1 MTIVDPFLQP
11 MPDSFYQVFPVQER
25 DIIRAR
31 FEYEDRWRHDMWIR
45 TGGGTDVIA
54 GLGGNTSAGDTAIS
68 QVRGMVSDLQRKI
81 AELDAQKQVLLA
93 PIATKDFNQISVIKE
108 YTAVDYDFMDVTT
121 SDTIYLPLY
130 PGAKAVIIAINGHSS
145 SITIDGNGRLING
158 DSSVK
163 SVQQNTM
170 LTFYYLQ
177 ITDRWHMST
186 TTVEDIE
193 HKNRIETVLDC
204 MLDALQKSNFQ
215 LSIITGLD
223 EGLKNGG

>member
-1 MTIVDPFLQP
+1 MNVDPFLQP
-11 MPDSFYQVFPVQER
+11 MPESFFLSFPER
-25 DIIRAR
+25 DRELIRAR
-31 FEYEDRWRHDMWIR
+31 FRYEDRFLHDLWLR

-54 GLGGNTSAGDTAIS
+54 GLDGNTSAGDTATS

-93 PIATKDFNQISVIKE
+93 PITTKDFNQISVIKE

-121 SDTIYLPLY
+121 SDAICLPLY

-193 HKNRIETVLDC
+193 HKNRIESILDC
-204 MLDALQKSNFQ
+204 MLEALQRSNFQ
-215 LSIITGLD
+215 LSIITGLNED
-223 EGLKNGG
+223 LKHGG

>member
-1 MTIVDPFLQP
+1 MNVDQFLQP
-11 MPDSFYQVFPVQER
+11 MPESFYQVFPAQER

-31 FEYEDRWRHDMWIR
+31 FEYEDRWRHDIWIR

-54 GLGGNTSAGDTAIS
+54 GLDGNTSAGDTAVS

-93 PIATKDFNQISVIKE
+93 PITTKDFNQISVIKE

-121 SDTIYLPLY
+121 SDTICLPLY

-204 MLDALQKSNFQ
+204 MLEVLERSNFQ